1 MNSKEW
7 YYIND
12 FDDFVENA
20 RRLVFKFFGE
30 ASEADKKEQETLGAG
45 LLALSKEE
53 LEEIDMTLTYSES
66 ALIIKQRAKKQI
78 NKKNKQERY
87 LINDKILNEIIE
99 ELNSRM
105 ISNIL
110 NNLVN
115 RGILESAYDAD
126 VNDFVFWLKEDEN
139 KF

>member
-1 MNSKEW
+1 MENKEW
-7 YYIND
+7 YYIHD

-20 RRLVFKFFGE
+20 RKLVFKFFGQ
-30 ASEADKKEQETLGAG
+30 ASEAEKQEEKMLGAS
-45 LLALSKEE
+45 LLKLSKEE
-53 LEEIDMTLTYSES
+53 IEELDTTLTHSES
-66 ALIIKQRAKKQI
+66 ALIVKQIAKKQI
-78 NKKNKQERY
+78 NKKNKKERY
-87 LINDKILNEIIE
+87 LINDKILNAIIE

-115 RGILESAYDAD
+115 RGVLESAYDAD

-139 KF
+139 KS